1 MSTALLL
8 AETEPTARSFLAR
21 HLSQDGFEVVLE
33 LGEGRR
39 VDLALLPAVEQC
51 RPLREAAGD
60 VPVIVLGPPEADAI
74 DRVRAFRDGADD
86 FLARPFH
93 YEELLAR
100 IRAVL
105 RRSAPEH
112 EVLEVEELRLDRA
125 TRQVTVG
132 GVPVDLA
139 AKEFELLVQLAVD
152 PRRVCTKAQLLRDV
166 WGFRSVV
173 QTRTVDSH
181 ASRLRRKLAAHA
193 VTPFVINVWGVGYKL
208 VEEYAGEAEAR
219 LRRVEELRELEEA

>member
-8 AETEPTARSFLAR
+8 AETEPSARSFLAR

-39 VDLALLPAVEQC
+39 VDLALLPGVDQC
-51 RPLREAAGD
+51 RWLREAAGD

-74 DRVRAFRDGADD
+74 DRVRAFQDGADD

-105 RRSAPEH
+105 RRASPEH
-112 EVLEVEELRLDRA
+112 AVLEVAELRIDSV
-125 TRQVTVG
+125 TRRVTVAG
-132 GVPVDLA
+132 TPVELA
-139 AKEFELLVQLAVD
+139 AKEFALLVALAAD
-152 PRRVCTKAQLLRDV
+152 PRRVCTKEELLRDV
-166 WGFRSVV
+166 WGFRSLVP
-173 QTRTVDSH
+173 TRTVDSH
-181 ASRLRRKLAAHA
+181 ASRLRRKLAALA
-193 VTPFVINVWGVGYKL
+193 KTPFVINVWGIGYKL
-208 VEEYAGEAEAR
+208 VEDGGEG
-219 LRRVEELRELEEA
+219 

>member
-8 AETEPTARSFLAR
+8 AETEPSARSFLAR

-39 VDLALLPAVEQC
+39 VDLALVPGVEQC

-60 VPVIVLGPPEADAI
+60 VPVIVIGPPEADAI

-105 RRSAPEH
+105 RRAAPEH
-112 EVLEVEELRLDRA
+112 EVIQVAELRIDRA
-125 TRQVTVG
+125 TRRVTVAG
-132 GVPVDLA
+132 AAVELA
-139 AKEFELLVQLAVD
+139 AKEFELLVQLAID
-152 PRRVCTKAQLLRDV
+152 PQRVCTKEQLLREV
-166 WGFRSVV
+166 WGFRSIVP
-173 QTRTVDSH
+173 TRTVDSH
-181 ASRLRRKLAAHA
+181 ASRLRRKLGPHA
-193 VTPFVINVWGVGYKL
+193 RTPFVINVWGVGYKL
-208 VEEYAGEAEAR
+208 VEDYGAGLELVAEP
-219 LRRVEELRELEEA
+219 RELEVA